1 MTLTTSSGWIPNLWT
16 LSLTF
21 HSEVFSLFQVPKWTK
36 FLLACKWV
44 VFSSCG
50 WLVEKLLGWIKL
62 VVILG
67 KYCLGLGVINWG
79 YRAIPLQ
86 GVSWH
91 TVGPIPFWR
100 FLCWRSYAHFS
111 FFSLDQ
117 HPNSNQIVGNWK
129 IGKRMKKEI
138 GTWEN
143 LLIWEQIAECVGRFM
158 DLESNEGKE
167 MRRVARQFRDSCG
180 GATAEG
186 R

>member
-44 VFSSCG
+44 VFGSCG
-50 WLVEKLLGWIKL
+50 WLVETLLDWIKL

-79 YRAIPLQ
+79 YRAILLQ
-86 GVSWH
+86 GISWH
-91 TVGPIPFWR
+91 TVGSNSILKIFMLALLCSL
-100 FLCWRSYAHFS
+100 FL
-111 FFSLDQ
+111 FSLDQ
-117 HPNSNQIVGNWK
+117 HPNSNQIVENWK